1 MMNTKLLLGLIVL
14 IACVAIFK
22 KMNGGSQGMSN
33 TVSMQEFKNNI
44 LNENT
49 YVLDV
54 RTPAEFD
61 GELGHI
67 DGATLLPLQE
77 LPIRMN
83 ELESKKEQE
92 IYVVCRSGGR
102 SAQATAMLRAQGYN
116 AINVDGGMLA
126 WNALSNE

>member
-1 MMNTKLLLGLIVL
+1 
-14 IACVAIFK
+14 
-22 KMNGGSQGMSN
+22 
-33 TVSMQEFKNNI
+33 